1 MAKRKGVSRRVGSR
15 AIAHV
20 QASFNNIRIT
30 ITDMKG
36 DVLCF
41 ETAGSCGFRNTRKGT
56 PFAAQRTAER
66 IADKARR
73 MGIEEVEVK
82 MKGPGSGREAAVT
95 AMEAA
100 GLSVKSIEDV
110 TPLPH
115 DGCRPAK
122 RRRV

>member
-1 MAKRKGVSRRVGSR
+1 MAKRRGLTRRVGSR
-15 AIAHV
+15 AVAHV
-20 QASFNNIRIT
+20 QATFNNTRIT
-30 ITDMKG
+30 ITDLKG

-66 IADKARR
+66 VADKAKR
-73 MGIEEVEVK
+73 MGIEEIEVK
-82 MKGPGSGREAAVT
+82 VKGPGSGREAAIT
-95 AMEAA
+95 ALEGA
-100 GLSVKSIEDV
+100 GLAIQSIEDV

-115 DGCRPAK
+115 NGCRPAK

>member
-1 MAKRKGVSRRVGSR
+1 MAKRKGVSRRVGTR

-20 QASFNNIRIT
+20 QSSFNNIRIT
-30 ITDMKG
+30 VTDMKG

-41 ETAGSCGFRNTRKGT
+41 ETAGSCGFKNTRKGT

-73 MGIEEVEVK
+73 LGIEEVEVK

-95 AMEAA
+95 ALEGA

>member
-95 AMEAA
+95 ALEAA

>member
-1 MAKRKGVSRRVGSR
+1 MAKRKGVSRRVGTR

-20 QASFNNIRIT
+20 QSSFNNIRIT
-30 ITDMKG
+30 VTDMKG

-41 ETAGSCGFRNTRKGT
+41 ETAGSCGFKNTRKGT

-73 MGIEEVEVK
+73 LGIEEVEVK

-95 AMEAA
+95 ALEAA

>member
-1 MAKRKGVSRRVGSR
+1 MARRRGVGRRVGTR

-41 ETAGSCGFRNTRKGT
+41 ETAGSCGFKNTRKGT

-66 IADKARR
+66 VADKARR
-73 MGIEEVEVK
+73 LGIEEVEVK
-82 MKGPGSGREAAVT
+82 VKGPGSGREAAIT
-95 AMEAA
+95 GMEGA
-100 GLSVKSIEDV
+100 GLSVMSIEDV

>member
-1 MAKRKGVSRRVGSR
+1 MANKKRLSRRVGSR

-20 QASFNNIRIT
+20 QATFNNIRIT
-30 ITDMKG
+30 ITDLKG

-41 ETAGSCGFRNTRKGT
+41 ETAGSCGFQHTRKGT

-66 IADKARR
+66 VAEKARR
-73 MGIEEVEVK
+73 LGIEEIEVK
-82 MKGPGSGREAAVT
+82 LKGPGSGREPAVT
-95 AMEAA
+95 GLEGA

-122 RRRV
+122 RRRG

>member
-1 MAKRKGVSRRVGSR
+1 MAKKKGITRRVGSR
-15 AIAHV
+15 AVAHV
-20 QASFNNIRIT
+20 QATFNNTRIT
-30 ITDMKG
+30 ITDLKG

-41 ETAGSCGFRNTRKGT
+41 ETAGSCGFANTRKGT

-66 IADKARR
+66 VAEKAKR
-73 MGIEEVEVK
+73 MGIEEIEIKV
-82 MKGPGSGREAAVT
+82 KGPGSGREAAIS

-100 GLSVKSIEDV
+100 GLSIHSIEDV

>member
-1 MAKRKGVSRRVGSR
+1 MAKGKGISRRVGTR

-20 QASFNNIRIT
+20 QATFNNTRIT
-30 ITDMKG
+30 LTDMKG

-41 ETAGSCGFRNTRKGT
+41 ETAGSCGFKNTRKGT

-66 IADKARR
+66 VAEEARR
-73 MGIEEVEVK
+73 LGVEEVEVK
-82 MKGPGSGREAAVT
+82 VKGPGSGREAAISG
-95 AMEAA
+95 MEGA
-100 GLSVKSIEDV
+100 GLAVKSIEDV

-115 DGCRPAK
+115 DGCRAAK